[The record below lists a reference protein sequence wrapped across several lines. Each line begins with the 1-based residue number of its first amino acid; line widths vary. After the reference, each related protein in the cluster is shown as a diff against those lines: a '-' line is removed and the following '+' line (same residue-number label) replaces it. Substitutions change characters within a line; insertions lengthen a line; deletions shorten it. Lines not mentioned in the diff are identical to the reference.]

1 MRRSRDKLPGHALSL
16 SLKNIWEVIKDQR
29 DLNLPAHKVSL
40 GFQLEI
46 GRYGC
51 GLTQLI
57 QCLKCIRCACRSW
70 WPR

>member
-40 GFQLEI
+40 GFNW
-46 GRYGC
+46 
-51 GLTQLI
+51 
-57 QCLKCIRCACRSW
+57 KSACMNAAS
-70 WPR
+70 PS